1 MSASGNFN
9 HKRGSM
15 DNHDI
20 VKQITA
26 AKPKS
31 VFLDGKPR
39 VDRGFKFGKNN
50 QVGIKDQGLQNIR
63 RAAFATETSDEV
75 IEMIDSC

>member
-1 MSASGNFN
+1 MSEHFN

-15 DNHDI
+15 DSHDI
-20 VKQITA
+20 VKKITA

-39 VDRGFKFGKNN
+39 IDRGFKFGKSSQMGLQN
-50 QVGIKDQGLQNIR
+50 QGLQNIR
-63 RAAFATETSDEV
+63 RAAFATETNDEV
-75 IEMIDSC
+75 G